1 MKNNNK
7 DIAISFLSN
16 QEWNTII
23 EILEYYNKNQIS
35 NILISNLI
43 DKINDNKIVVNRKY
57 GYEGDSKFVMIKMNK
72 DKKERLVNFS
82 KTNKVTVT
90 KLINQLVEQIIN

>member
-7 DIAISFLSN
+7 DIAISFLSA
-16 QEWNTII
+16 QEWNSII
-23 EILEYYNKNQIS
+23 ELLEYYNKNEVS

-43 DKINDNKIVVNRKY
+43 DKINDNKIVINRKY

-82 KTNKVTVT
+82 KTNKITVT